1 MKKSDQA
8 KEKIIAVT
16 TQLIESSGGNID
28 EITTRAIADKAGVG
42 VGLVNYHFQTK
53 ENLIEIC
60 VQRII
65 GNVIGSFKPSAMENI
80 GGIERVKAVMK
91 LVADFLIQNPS
102 VSRISILGDCNHPQL
117 VDNTMRSAR
126 GLMIC
131 MQGLA
136 IDESKKRLLAFEL
149 VSILQSLFLRKE
161 LCKELFGCDLCN
173 KEERDKLL
181 DFYVDNI
188 MKGHG
193 G

>member
-1 MKKSDQA
+1 MKKSDQV

-28 EITTRAIADKAGVG
+28 EITTRAIAEKAGIG

-65 GNVIGSFKPSAMENI
+65 GDVIGSFKPPAMGNM
-80 GGIERVKAVMK
+80 GGIERVKAVVK

-102 VSRISILGDCNHPQL
+102 VSRISIIGDCNHPQL
-117 VDNTMRSAR
+117 VDNTTRSAHGFMR
-126 GLMIC
+126 C

-136 IDESKKRLLAFEL
+136 IDESEKRLLAFEL
-149 VSILQSLFLRKE
+149 VFILQSLFLRKE
-161 LCKELFGCDLCN
+161 LCKELFACDFCN

-181 DFYVDNI
+181 DYYVNNI